1 MSNFISDKNLVTP
14 CQRQNVA
21 RCVKTITL
29 FYHKHPSARHL
40 ESTLFVFFIRK
51 VSDFFIVTVI
61 PPISNSDDE
70 VSDDK
75 KQ

>member
-1 MSNFISDKNLVTP
+1 MTNFIYDKYLVTP

-21 RCVKTITL
+21 RRVKTITFIISSL
-29 FYHKHPSARHL
+29 LLDNL
-40 ESTLFVFFIRK
+40 ESTLYVFFIRK
-51 VSDFFIVTVI
+51 VSDFFIFTVI
-61 PPISNSDDE
+61 PPISNSEDD